1 MKKTNKKKIA
11 KKKTTKKQQ
20 KNISNINTFKQE
32 LLKIKNEILSTLE
45 KTQTIDTTK
54 DIGDEI
60 DDVTQTIEKEMI
72 FDLSSNDKNILSDIE
87 VALKKIEMKKYGICE
102 LCKEKIEEK
111 RLKAIPYTR
120 YCLKCQI
127 KQTK

>member
-1 MKKTNKKKIA
+1 MKKTNKKKID
-11 KKKTTKKQQ
+11 KKKATKKQV
-20 KNISNINTFKQE
+20 KSSSNLNIFKQE

-45 KTQTIDTTK
+45 NSQTAQTTR

-60 DDVTQTIEKEMI
+60 DDVTQTIEKEMT

-87 VALKKIEMKKYGICE
+87 VALKKIDIKKYGICE
-102 LCKEKIEEK
+102 LCKGKIEEK

-127 KQTK
+127 KQSK